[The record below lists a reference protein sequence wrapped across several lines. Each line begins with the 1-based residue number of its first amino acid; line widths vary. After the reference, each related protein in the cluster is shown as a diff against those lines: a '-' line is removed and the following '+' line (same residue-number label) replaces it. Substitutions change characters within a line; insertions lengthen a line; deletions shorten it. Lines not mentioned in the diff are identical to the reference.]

1 MVRII
6 KSGKTLLSSRRAR
19 LGASEV
25 MQAVL
30 LLVIA
35 VIAGL
40 AVWFL
45 LLPSLSGAGG
55 ASYGLGV
62 TGTGSTDGSR
72 AVVSI
77 SIQNTGSKPIRVQG
91 VWVAPGGAG
100 APTTASISSVQPSS
114 IPTGAATYGTTP
126 PASRP
131 AGNLE
136 IQPGTSATITIVL
149 TGSGFYRGTP
159 LIVTVYAVD
168 QTNPSLTNDQSTR
181 FTLS

>member
-1 MVRII
+1 
-6 KSGKTLLSSRRAR
+6 
-19 LGASEV
+19 
-25 MQAVL
+25 
-30 LLVIA
+30 VIA

-45 LLPSLSGAGG
+45 LMPALSGAGG
-55 ASYGLGV
+55 VSYGLGV

-77 SIQNTGSKPIRVQG
+77 SIQNTGSKPIQVQG

-100 APTTASISSVQPSS
+100 APGTASIASVQPSS
-114 IPTGAATYGTTP
+114 IPSSAVTYGTAP

-131 AGNLE
+131 TAGNLVV
-136 IQPGTSATITIVL
+136 QPGTSATITIVL
-149 TGSGFYRGTP
+149 TGSGFYRGAP

-168 QTNPSLTNDQSTR
+168 QTNPSLTSDQSTR